1 MKYKILLTVI
11 LIFIFSIKCF
21 SQDLKLKK
29 SELKYL
35 MEDLRLRKKS
45 LEMEREYLMNF
56 LQSIKD
62 LDSLRNELNKCKEL
76 EDSNRNFNSNG
87 KKVFY

>member
-1 MKYKILLTVI
+1 MKYKILVIVI
-11 LIFIFSIKCF
+11 LIFISSLNIF

-45 LEMEREYLMNF
+45 LELEREYLINF
-56 LQSIKD
+56 LQSLKD
-62 LDSLRNELNKCKEL
+62 LDSLKNELKKCKEF
-76 EDSNRNFNSNG
+76 EYSNQDSN
-87 KKVFY
+87 